1 MDDVVVIGAGVI
13 GLTTG
18 VCLAEAGL
26 RVRIRTSAPPAA
38 TTSAAAGALIGP
50 AFIEPADRVAAWNAA
65 TIAAFSA
72 LAADPATGVHVITGT
87 MVSRSGAPPAPPS
100 TAPPAAP
107 PADPAA
113 PALPP
118 QVTSLP
124 GFRLCAPG
132 ELPAGF
138 LLGFQTT
145 LPVVDM
151 PAYLDY
157 LAARFVAA
165 GGLLEARP
173 VASLAEAAAAAPV
186 VVNCS
191 GVAANDLAGDPGVR
205 PVRGQHVIV
214 ENPGLD
220 EFFVDGAIGP
230 EFVAILPHAGHVVL
244 GGVAE
249 VDSWSLEPD
258 PGTAERI
265 LERCAKVEP
274 RLRGAR
280 IIGHRVG
287 LRPERLAGVRLD
299 AERLGTTLCVHCYG
313 HGSVGISLSWACA
326 REIAELVAHRRAP
339 SGLRSEA
346 TREDVA

>member
-191 GVAANDLAGDPGVR
+191 GVAANDLAGDPGHRPPGRLTTRAARRGSPGRGASRHDPVR
-205 PVRGQHVIV
+205 PLLRPRERRGQ
-214 ENPGLD
+214 P
-220 EFFVDGAIGP
+220 
-230 EFVAILPHAGHVVL
+230 VL
-244 GGVAE
+244 
-249 VDSWSLEPD
+249 
-258 PGTAERI
+258 
-265 LERCAKVEP
+265 
-274 RLRGAR
+274 
-280 IIGHRVG
+280 G
-287 LRPERLAGVRLD
+287 LRPRDRRVGSAPAGAVWTEERSDEGRRRLMS
-299 AERLGTTLCVHCYG
+299 R
-313 HGSVGISLSWACA
+313 CA
-326 REIAELVAHRRAP
+326 A
-339 SGLRSEA
+339 
-346 TREDVA
+346 

>member
-118 QVTSLP
+118 PVT
-124 GFRLCAPG
+124 
-132 ELPAGF
+132 
-138 LLGFQTT
+138 
-145 LPVVDM
+145 
-151 PAYLDY
+151 
-157 LAARFVAA
+157 
-165 GGLLEARP
+165 
-173 VASLAEAAAAAPV
+173 SLAEAAAAAPV

-280 IIGHRVG
+280 VIGHRVG
-287 LRPERLAGVRLD
+287 LRAERLAGVRLD

-313 HGSVGISLSWACA
+313 HGSVGVSLSWACA

-346 TREDVA
+346 TTEDVA